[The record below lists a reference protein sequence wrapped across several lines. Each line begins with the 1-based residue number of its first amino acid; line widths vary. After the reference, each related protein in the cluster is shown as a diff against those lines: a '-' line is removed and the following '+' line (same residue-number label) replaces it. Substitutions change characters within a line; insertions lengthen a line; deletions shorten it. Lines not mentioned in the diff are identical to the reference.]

1 MKKSPSPPSVQLK
14 FISFNFILLAP
25 MDFPPSDLDDYSEQQ
40 MMQLPVIELELL
52 FCCPNSSCICSFKE
66 EHLLTKHMEKCD
78 GSRNS
83 NSFAQRSIVTSLQE
97 QEQLE
102 ATCERVWAD
111 HCLWSSWMCKV
122 IQHWIWTREPFASLW
137 RWSVSLWIRSSD
149 IIQVCL
155 APHKMQGQ
163 FLLDFSLSFLQ
174 TPND

>member
-1 MKKSPSPPSVQLK
+1 MKKEKKKKKSKKSLLLLPVQLV
-14 FISFNFILLAP
+14 AP
-25 MDFPPSDLDDYSEQQ
+25 MDSPPSDLDDYSEQQ

-111 HCLWSSWMCKV
+111 HCL
-122 IQHWIWTREPFASLW
+122 
-137 RWSVSLWIRSSD
+137 
-149 IIQVCL
+149 
-155 APHKMQGQ
+155 
-163 FLLDFSLSFLQ
+163 
-174 TPND
+174 